1 MSEGLSGT
9 DVGKEIAEHAKHS
22 RGHDARDRR
31 DRLLSV
37 AEAVL
42 LSLVT
47 LAAAWSGF
55 AAAKWNGESAVLM
68 TVASEARTDAS
79 RADLD
84 AREDRNFDLSTFE
97 AWFDAYVAGDQEAMA
112 IAERR
117 FRPEFAV
124 AFDAWRA
131 TNPETNPAAPRGPTY
146 MPQYRQPRLD
156 EAKALDEKADEAFA
170 AGVSAGQTSDNYVR
184 VTVFLASVLFL
195 VGISTHFPSRGV
207 RYALIALSA
216 AVLVVTLVQL
226 AQLPRPPS

>member
-1 MSEGLSGT
+1 VSEGLSGT
-9 DVGKEIAEHAKHS
+9 EVGRELAEHAKHS
-22 RGHDARDRR
+22 RGHDAPDRR
-31 DRLLSV
+31 DRLLV
-37 AEAVL
+37 IAEAVL

-55 AAAKWNGESAVLM
+55 AAAKWNGESAELM
-68 TVASEARTDAS
+68 TLASEARTDAS

-97 AWFDAYVAGDQEAMA
+97 AWFDAFVAEDQEAMA

-146 MPQYRQPRLD
+146 MPQYRQPGL
-156 EAKALDEKADEAFA
+156 EQAKALDEKADEEFA

-184 VTVFLASVLFL
+184 ATVFLASVLFL
-195 VGISTHFPSRGV
+195 VGISSHFPSRGV
-207 RYALIALSA
+207 RYGLITLSA
-216 AVLVVTLVQL
+216 AVLVVSLVQL